1 MRRNKY
7 HINGEIPQGNGAY
20 VIH

>member
-1 MRRNKY
+1 MSRNKY